1 MELIISIILGM
12 MLMEA
17 YGWIPKIS
25 NWLLDRAVRKIHA
38 DEQQRCREEWSA
50 DLNAIPDGM
59 VKLWFAIRNFSS
71 GNADRINAD
80 FLDAQ
85 AHDMNEVFEELVKS
99 HHSLR
104 ESFGRLKLAHVE
116 GATRRLNMRR
126 RYQEKLL
133 SLRSR
138 EWPNGKPKSVC
149 EIQTLLENLGSKVI
163 EPGGLISDL
172 MGKSIDTTNTKIEQV
187 DCLFKSASINRDKFF
202 ELLANRDYSNATH
215 ERLDSITKDLSEA
228 LVILKDAAEID
239 ELLKKRKRIRAK
251 VDRERYKIQNALS
264 KITT

>member
-17 YGWIPKIS
+17 YAWIPKIS

-71 GNADRINAD
+71 GVAETINAD
-80 FLDAQ
+80 FLDTQ
-85 AHDMNEVFEELVKS
+85 AHDMNEVFEDLVKT
-99 HHSLR
+99 HHALR
-104 ESFGRLKLAHVE
+104 ASFGRLKLAHAESITQRV
-116 GATRRLNMRR
+116 TTKR
-126 RYQEKLL
+126 RYEENLL

-149 EIQTLLENLGSKVI
+149 EIQTLLENLGSKVL
-163 EPGGLISDL
+163 EPSGLISEL
-172 MGKSIDTTNTKIEQV
+172 LGKSIDTTYNKIERV
-187 DCLFKSASINRDKFF
+187 DCLFKSASTNRDKFF
-202 ELLANRDYSNATH
+202 ELLANRDYSHATH
-215 ERLDSITKDLSEA
+215 ERLDSITKDLSGA
-228 LVILKDAAEID
+228 LAILKDAAEID

-264 KITT
+264 KISK